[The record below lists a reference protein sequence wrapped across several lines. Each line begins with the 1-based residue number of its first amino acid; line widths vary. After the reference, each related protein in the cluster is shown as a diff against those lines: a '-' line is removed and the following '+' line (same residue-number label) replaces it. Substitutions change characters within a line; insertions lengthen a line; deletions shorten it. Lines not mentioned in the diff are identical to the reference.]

1 MKKLLPL
8 IVFLLLSYIGF
19 SQANADI
26 RVLNTNF
33 QDKYIQG
40 TTTMYVISVINDG
53 PITATNI
60 LVSSQITNGISQK
73 NWTGP
78 NNSSGNSEINY
89 VIPSLPSGETV
100 SFTMKILIPQG
111 FTGDLKCTINA
122 TSAVFDPN
130 TSNNEVVD
138 TDTRGN
144 SADVSVT
151 NTNNQV
157 IYTPGSTVT
166 YNVVV
171 KNNGPLTATG
181 VAVTNNIPGG
191 ITNYSWTGSNGSS
204 GTNLGLNNTIGTLF
218 IGETRTYT
226 ITAQIPASYVGSLI
240 NTVNIS
246 SVSVDS
252 NPSNNTAIDKD
263 MSFAQSGANIVVT
276 NTDGV
281 TTYRTGTT
289 KTYTLTVK
297 NNGPSAA
304 ANVVVT
310 NAIPVGI
317 TSFSWTGSNG
327 TFGTDVPL
335 EDTIA
340 SLANGATVTYT
351 IVIQI
356 PTTFVGN
363 LTSIANAVSSTVD
376 LFPECPACIDVNTLQ
391 SVSGLSI
398 TNTNNQITYIPGGT
412 SVYTV
417 TVTNSGPQTA
427 SSCTVKNNIPA
438 GITNF
443 SWSGNGAT
451 GTTNLNNPVTNL
463 LPGQSIV
470 YTITMQIP
478 LTFTGDLINV
488 ATVQPST
495 SFVDNNPSDNTA
507 TDTDTLGAGA
517 DIVVTNT
524 NNQQFFTT
532 GATTVYTITVVNNGP
547 LPAANV
553 VINNP
558 IPAGVTVSSWTG
570 SNGTSGTNTA
580 VADAIPLL
588 AVGSSVVYTFTVTVP
603 AVQTTDFV
611 STTTV
616 TSDTPDPNPC
626 MGCVDTDVPPVG
638 FADLVTTITD
648 NSPNYRAGEP
658 RAYTVKVTNNG
669 PSVATNI
676 VVQGTVSPGID
687 PATILWSNP
696 LTSGNLNVVIPT
708 LAIGASVTYNVYVPV
723 PANYTQTST
732 LVASVAVTSDTIDPT
747 PFCAT
752 CTDVDVSDS
761 YADLRVFKTDNQD
774 RFLLNDELTYVITVV
789 NDGPSDALNVVVND
803 LVPTGI
809 VATNMSWSSSTGATG
824 TGALN
829 EVIPVLAANDAIIYK
844 VTVKLLDFFTSIT
857 GNLINSV
864 SVSSSTFD
872 YDTNNNSDTDV
883 DIPRVDY
890 VTIDS
895 QTYSAPLSGPQK
907 LIKDILIN
915 EPCVQ
920 LSNFSASAATSFGY
934 FHRNNSKFPFKEG
947 IIIRSG
953 RAKNTEGKYRT
964 TASYP
969 GDIFDQTSTGTGWDA
984 TDPDLQ
990 AIMTANGLTSTN
1002 RDASFV
1008 KFSFVPT
1015 VESFSFNFL
1024 FASQE
1029 YGGFQCSTSFVD
1041 AFAFILTNTVTG
1053 EIQNLAIVP
1062 NTTPPTLISVVK
1074 IKKAIYY
1081 TGGGANCGDLN
1092 PQYFGRFNDDNF
1104 GVGPEVG
1111 RASSAI
1117 NLRGQTTSLTATAN
1131 VIPNTLYSIKLV
1143 IGDAGDTSLD
1153 SAVFLEAGSF
1163 NIGGPRITGTG
1174 SLYENGDDFSGSNA
1188 FCEGTPRILKAG
1200 TAPNPTVTYSWKKDD
1215 VLIPG
1220 ANTYQL
1226 EVSEDG
1232 TYTVVFNYGTVGGIP
1247 CQQSDDIVVE
1257 FKAPAYPMDAAEDL
1271 YACNDGTPTFNLK
1284 ANEPIVMTNY
1294 NIGDFDTYYYT
1305 SLEAAQD
1312 PAGIPINPGDLAN
1325 YTGVEGQQIWMKM
1338 VNVFDGGNCDPI
1350 ESFKLFFTTAP
1361 SGNLT
1366 YTDDGGEPG
1375 FCINSN
1381 NNLLPTAPDLTVG
1394 GEYTVFPT
1402 TGLTLNPA
1410 TGGIDLTTSIAGT
1423 YTVTYTFN
1431 AQGCS
1436 PFTVSTQVIV
1446 NPCVS
1451 TSASIL
1457 ENICEGTLDFDLF
1470 ATDNLIDATYVWR
1483 DYNNVVISNEQNPQ
1497 GVIAPTAPGT
1507 YIYSVVATVNG
1518 SESAPSTVELKVLAT
1533 PVATF
1538 TSPLTSTICTNGTAV
1553 LTFTGAAG
1561 STVVFTDGPNTYS
1574 VTLDAAGIG
1583 TFTTPTLAVETTFT
1597 IIGAVTNTLPNC
1609 TYTAVAGS
1617 PNNEVVVSVGLPT
1630 AQIVKF
1636 TNAVICSGTA
1646 TGLEITGTPG
1656 SIVSYTKDG
1665 VAQTDVTIPASGNLT
1680 IDTGTQTVTA
1690 TTVFTYAL
1698 TNVVSTPCSNTIT
1711 GQSATLTVNALPS
1724 VIISSTTA
1732 SVCEGKPGSLTFT
1745 GTPNATVT
1753 YNNGTTD
1760 LTATLDA
1767 LGTITVPTS
1776 NLTGSTTFSLVKV
1789 GVTNN
1794 TVLCEQNQTGSVTI
1808 TTNPDVAIAT
1818 SPTGGTICP
1827 GTSKTFEVTATGTN
1841 LTYQW
1846 YKNGIANP
1854 IAGATNAI
1862 FTISSPVASDAGD
1875 YFVVVSGDCGLAK
1888 TSGIA
1893 TLVISQSTSI
1903 TTAPVSN
1910 LTLCVGQPISMNVV
1924 ATGTVLTYQWFKGT
1938 TAIAGATNPT
1948 FNIGSATTTDAGTY
1962 NVVIT
1967 NSCGVATPS
1976 TNVVVTINELPQITT
1991 SPSGTTICEGQGINL
2006 SVVATGTTLTY
2017 QWFRNGNPIAGA
2029 TAANYADNSVT
2040 LAEAGNYTVVVSG
2053 VCTTAATPAVTSAVA
2068 TIVVNPGASFID
2080 QPLAI
2085 TSVCSGA
2092 SISLKVATTTGVA
2105 VTYQWFKGT
2114 TAIAGAT
2121 NPLFTIASTTVADSG
2136 SYTCVVTVPSCG
2148 TMTSSIAVVTV
2159 SQAPVITSEPVDQTI
2174 CEGEQAK
2181 FTVVATGTA
2190 LAYQWFKGTTSI
2202 AGATAASYTI
2212 ANATAGDNGNYYCE
2226 IRSGSCPVIT
2236 SQTVILN
2243 ARPLP
2248 FATIAQGTPSTICE
2262 GQSTQVLFNGTP
2274 GAVVIYTINGGTPE
2288 TITLDLTGIATIL
2301 PTGTLTETTI
2311 YELVKVTYTGP
2322 NACSQDLVGS
2332 ATVNVNPLPSV
2343 TLEDGFICID
2353 PVTSAVT
2360 RPFLL
2365 NTGLNTG
2372 EYTFVWFD
2380 QNGVIPFASN
2390 SFHEVSAVGQ
2400 YGVTI
2405 RNNVTGCEASAFA
2418 NVDQS
2423 APPTDFSYTV
2433 NGFFAD
2439 NPTVVI
2445 TAIPA
2450 GQYEYQLD
2458 FGPFQESNVFDNIA
2472 AGTHKITVR
2481 DAQACDVLTKEVF
2494 IVDYPRYFTPN
2505 GDGINDTWNIIPS
2518 INGISFA
2525 KIYIFDRFGKLV
2537 KEMTTSGSGWDGTYN
2552 GQSLPAT
2559 DYWFTI
2565 KYQEAGIN
2573 KEFKAH
2579 FSLKR

>member
-1 MKKLLPL
+1 MMF
-8 IVFLLLSYIGF
+8 ISWCGF
-19 SQANADI
+19 SQEAPPVYVEIQVPLPVCQPGDCTTLITEYSGAKPTSDYTVSSIIYSPLFAFDDPTATQIPIPETGNQDDFWAKDVFTLPFPFCFYNVNYTKVLIGSNGLLKFGTETELNARKGLFCSFDLNNVQIPNANFGQQLSSPPILNAIYGVFQDIDFGSGIGSINYKVFGTYPNRAFVMNVSGVPQWPSGQNLGNLQTTQIVLYETTNIIDILVKKRAVGIGNSGWPEGVIGIQNATGNKAAWPGMPGSPVGMPNRNTGIWSANNEAYRFTPSGVGTETVSFVWKNEADEIISQGSGAAFSTLSVCPQFDQTYKVEATFSRCDGSTVFVSDSYDLKIEDPIPVLDPEDINLCTVSLPYTVNVNQDTYMLDGANAFNYDI
-26 RVLNTNF
+26 LYFLNQADAQNQNEGAKIPTINGETNITVANSDPVIIYVLIRETFGVDCINVRPFTVQVGNPGGTFSYPDDNTPSTFCFNSNNALAPLKVDLSAGGEF
-33 QDKYIQG
+33 TVIPDDPLDQLTINAATGVLDLTGASAGTYTIKYFIPANAVNGCPEYTTTTTVIIESCINATVSNTGPLCQG
-40 TTTMYVISVINDG
+40 TTTFGLTTFYSEPTG
-53 PITATNI
+53 
-60 LVSSQITNGISQK
+60 VSTIYEWKDNNGIVVSNQK
-73 NWTGP
+73 
-78 NNSSGNSEINY
+78 S
-89 VIPSLPSGETV
+89 PSG
-100 SFTMKILIPQG
+100 
-111 FTGDLKCTINA
+111 
-122 TSAVFDPN
+122 
-130 TSNNEVVD
+130 
-138 TDTRGN
+138 
-144 SADVSVT
+144 
-151 NTNNQV
+151 
-157 IYTPGSTVT
+157 
-166 YNVVV
+166 
-171 KNNGPLTATG
+171 
-181 VAVTNNIPGG
+181 
-191 ITNYSWTGSNGSS
+191 
-204 GTNLGLNNTIGTLF
+204 
-218 IGETRTYT
+218 
-226 ITAQIPASYVGSLI
+226 
-240 NTVNIS
+240 
-246 SVSVDS
+246 
-252 NPSNNTAIDKD
+252 
-263 MSFAQSGANIVVT
+263 
-276 NTDGV
+276 
-281 TTYRTGTT
+281 
-289 KTYTLTVK
+289 
-297 NNGPSAA
+297 
-304 ANVVVT
+304 
-310 NAIPVGI
+310 
-317 TSFSWTGSNG
+317 
-327 TFGTDVPL
+327 
-335 EDTIA
+335 
-340 SLANGATVTYT
+340 
-351 IVIQI
+351 
-356 PTTFVGN
+356 
-363 LTSIANAVSSTVD
+363 
-376 LFPECPACIDVNTLQ
+376 
-391 SVSGLSI
+391 
-398 TNTNNQITYIPGGT
+398 
-412 SVYTV
+412 
-417 TVTNSGPQTA
+417 
-427 SSCTVKNNIPA
+427 
-438 GITNF
+438 
-443 SWSGNGAT
+443 
-451 GTTNLNNPVTNL
+451 
-463 LPGQSIV
+463 
-470 YTITMQIP
+470 
-478 LTFTGDLINV
+478 
-488 ATVQPST
+488 
-495 SFVDNNPSDNTA
+495 
-507 TDTDTLGAGA
+507 
-517 DIVVTNT
+517 
-524 NNQQFFTT
+524 
-532 GATTVYTITVVNNGP
+532 
-547 LPAANV
+547 
-553 VINNP
+553 
-558 IPAGVTVSSWTG
+558 
-570 SNGTSGTNTA
+570 
-580 VADAIPLL
+580 L
-588 AVGSSVVYTFTVTVP
+588 AV
-603 AVQTTDFV
+603 
-611 STTTV
+611 
-616 TSDTPDPNPC
+616 
-626 MGCVDTDVPPVG
+626 
-638 FADLVTTITD
+638 
-648 NSPNYRAGEP
+648 
-658 RAYTVKVTNNG
+658 
-669 PSVATNI
+669 
-676 VVQGTVSPGID
+676 
-687 PATILWSNP
+687 
-696 LTSGNLNVVIPT
+696 
-708 LAIGASVTYNVYVPV
+708 
-723 PANYTQTST
+723 
-732 LVASVAVTSDTIDPT
+732 
-747 PFCAT
+747 
-752 CTDVDVSDS
+752 
-761 YADLRVFKTDNQD
+761 
-774 RFLLNDELTYVITVV
+774 
-789 NDGPSDALNVVVND
+789 
-803 LVPTGI
+803 
-809 VATNMSWSSSTGATG
+809 
-824 TGALN
+824 
-829 EVIPVLAANDAIIYK
+829 
-844 VTVKLLDFFTSIT
+844 
-857 GNLINSV
+857 
-864 SVSSSTFD
+864 
-872 YDTNNNSDTDV
+872 
-883 DIPRVDY
+883 
-890 VTIDS
+890 
-895 QTYSAPLSGPQK
+895 
-907 LIKDILIN
+907 
-915 EPCVQ
+915 
-920 LSNFSASAATSFGY
+920 
-934 FHRNNSKFPFKEG
+934 
-947 IIIRSG
+947 
-953 RAKNTEGKYRT
+953 
-964 TASYP
+964 
-969 GDIFDQTSTGTGWDA
+969 
-984 TDPDLQ
+984 
-990 AIMTANGLTSTN
+990 
-1002 RDASFV
+1002 
-1008 KFSFVPT
+1008 
-1015 VESFSFNFL
+1015 
-1024 FASQE
+1024 
-1029 YGGFQCSTSFVD
+1029 
-1041 AFAFILTNTVTG
+1041 
-1053 EIQNLAIVP
+1053 
-1062 NTTPPTLISVVK
+1062 
-1074 IKKAIYY
+1074 
-1081 TGGGANCGDLN
+1081 
-1092 PQYFGRFNDDNF
+1092 
-1104 GVGPEVG
+1104 
-1111 RASSAI
+1111 
-1117 NLRGQTTSLTATAN
+1117 
-1131 VIPNTLYSIKLV
+1131 
-1143 IGDAGDTSLD
+1143 
-1153 SAVFLEAGSF
+1153 
-1163 NIGGPRITGTG
+1163 
-1174 SLYENGDDFSGSNA
+1174 
-1188 FCEGTPRILKAG
+1188 
-1200 TAPNPTVTYSWKKDD
+1200 
-1215 VLIPG
+1215 
-1220 ANTYQL
+1220 
-1226 EVSEDG
+1226 
-1232 TYTVVFNYGTVGGIP
+1232 
-1247 CQQSDDIVVE
+1247 
-1257 FKAPAYPMDAAEDL
+1257 
-1271 YACNDGTPTFNLK
+1271 
-1284 ANEPIVMTNY
+1284 
-1294 NIGDFDTYYYT
+1294 
-1305 SLEAAQD
+1305 
-1312 PAGIPINPGDLAN
+1312 
-1325 YTGVEGQQIWMKM
+1325 
-1338 VNVFDGGNCDPI
+1338 
-1350 ESFKLFFTTAP
+1350 
-1361 SGNLT
+1361 
-1366 YTDDGGEPG
+1366 
-1375 FCINSN
+1375 
-1381 NNLLPTAPDLTVG
+1381 PTA
-1394 GEYTVFPT
+1394 
-1402 TGLTLNPA
+1402 
-1410 TGGIDLTTSIAGT
+1410 AGT
-1423 YTVTYTFN
+1423 YTYTLVLTQNGASSTYTTDLIVHPKPISTFV
-1431 AQGCS
+1431 S
-1436 PFTVSTQVIV
+1436 VST
-1446 NPCVS
+1446 
-1451 TSASIL
+1451 
-1457 ENICEGTLDFDLF
+1457 
-1470 ATDNLIDATYVWR
+1470 
-1483 DYNNVVISNEQNPQ
+1483 
-1497 GVIAPTAPGT
+1497 
-1507 YIYSVVATVNG
+1507 
-1518 SESAPSTVELKVLAT
+1518 
-1533 PVATF
+1533 
-1538 TSPLTSTICTNGTAV
+1538 TICTNTTTTIV
-1553 LTFTGAAG
+1553 LAG
-1561 STVVFTDGPNTYS
+1561 IANSTVSVSDGINNYS
-1574 VTLDAAGIG
+1574 VTLDASGSG
-1583 TFTTPTLAVETTFT
+1583 QFTTPSLSANTTFT
-1597 IIGAVTNTLPNC
+1597 IIDALVTTTPAC
-1609 TYTAVAGS
+1609 TYLRQTSDVDTQITI
-1617 PNNEVVVSVGLPT
+1617 SVGLPT

-1665 VAQTDVTIPASGNLT
+1665 AAQTDVTIPASGNLT